1 MGNLRTMGLTIV
13 ISLLYLLLSMFSYY
27 ALMRAYGLDLSVWVA
42 GGVLTIVRLAT
53 VIPNAPGNLGFFQAA
68 CVLALGLFDV
78 EKNDATTFSFVLFFA
93 VTLPLLIGGAIAV
106 ALTGLNIGELRDRA
120 HRSAATAKHDS

>member
-1 MGNLRTMGLTIV
+1 
-13 ISLLYLLLSMFSYY
+13 MFSYY
-27 ALMRAYGLDLSVWVA
+27 ALMKAYGLDLSIWVA

-78 EKNDATTFSFVLFFA
+78 EKNDATTFSFVLFVA

-120 HRSAATAKHDS
+120 HRSATAVRHDT